1 MPTWCPATESQHTSS
16 PHPGLIP
23 QDLVPEMSCHASGST
38 QEALQFWDKG
48 PLLSVQSWISQLLI
62 AAGLVFLFVIYI
74 FLDLIFICYILGLQR
89 A

>member
-1 MPTWCPATESQHTSS
+1 MSPVLLLEQTERDWPVPTWCPATESQHTSS

-48 PLLSVQSWISQLLI
+48 QAAAEPLAHCCQCR
-62 AAGLVFLFVIYI
+62 AGSRSF
-74 FLDLIFICYILGLQR
+74 
-89 A
+89 